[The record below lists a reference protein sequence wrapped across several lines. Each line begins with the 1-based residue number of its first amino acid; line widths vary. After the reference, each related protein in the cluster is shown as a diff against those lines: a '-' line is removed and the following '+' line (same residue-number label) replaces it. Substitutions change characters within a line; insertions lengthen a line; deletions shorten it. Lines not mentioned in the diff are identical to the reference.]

1 MKRERGGGGGSWFTF
16 GGMVSAKLKIES
28 IMNFWEEDLMVNI
41 FKFTQG
47 VFDIYLQS
55 KDIADFQNL

>member
-1 MKRERGGGGGSWFTF
+1 M
-16 GGMVSAKLKIES
+16 SAKLKIES
-28 IMNFWEEDLMVNI
+28 IMKFWEEDLMVNI